1 MNIPDKEDEPYEY
14 TLRKLKEVK
23 KLKFVSK
30 DEKDLVYEIGCDV
43 FSIGKEMENYRFS
56 DAYRFVLDAFDL
68 ICDLLKKK
76 RDSNIKISKIE
87 EIAKDAEAIFKRV
100 EEIEILIDRVQK
112 NTEYIGERIAEADN
126 LEREE
131 TVHYLIE
138 KMRNQK

>member
-23 KLKFVSK
+23 KLKFTSK

-43 FSIGKEMENYRFS
+43 FSIGKEMENYCFS

-76 RDSNIKISKIE
+76 RNPDIKISKIE
-87 EIAKDAEAIFKRV
+87 EIAKDAEAISKKV
-100 EEIEILIDRVQK
+100 KEVEILTKRIQK
-112 NTEYIGERIAEADN
+112 NTEYLGEQIAKADN
-126 LEREE
+126 FEREE
-131 TVHYLIE
+131 TIYNIIQ